1 LWKNELRK
9 HAVKDHANN
18 KLKPAQKWFQIRY
31 DLYQHVRAR
40 VQQRMGRD
48 PLTLRKYGKALA
60 HDYSKRWT
68 ASTVKELFQRTLDA
82 DLVFLADFH
91 ALQQSQKTHLRIL
104 RRISASGRKNILV
117 VECIEAKYQKHI
129 RQFLQGDLSE
139 DEFLRRVHWKESWG
153 FPWENY
159 RPIFQWARDKKVP
172 IYGVNVKEKKL
183 TEIARRDRFASE
195 KIRGIQARH
204 PGARVFVIYGDLHMA
219 SAHLPKL
226 LKKPGQKHLCVL
238 QNSERIYFQ
247 ALKKNGQDTLQ
258 IVRLDANTYCVL
270 NVPPWVK
277 WQNYL
282 MFLEQTY
289 DENLDESVDYTDHI
303 MFYVK
308 VLSKE
313 LGLKVALSDLSVYTA
328 KDSIFWEKI
337 QTTCTAHELDW
348 VARFI
353 DEEAVFYLAGTRAG
367 YLPRASV
374 NHAAAL
380 AMEYL
385 LFKLSGLNKNMLAA
399 PEDFTRWIWMN
410 GWSYFGSKLINPR
423 RKTDT
428 LHDIKARLTNPQG
441 KLEREPLQLALSQKI
456 FELAR
461 ASGHATANSKMKP
474 RRKNSYIIAAELLG
488 GLMGEKIFEAYSR
501 NKLSVERIR
510 KQLALS
516 MDSPAFQSEYF
527 KFIQFLEEIPIS
539 FKSKEEKI

>member
-1 LWKNELRK
+1 
-9 HAVKDHANN
+9 
-18 KLKPAQKWFQIRY
+18 
-31 DLYQHVRAR
+31 
-40 VQQRMGRD
+40 
-48 PLTLRKYGKALA
+48 
-60 HDYSKRWT
+60 
-68 ASTVKELFQRTLDA
+68 
-82 DLVFLADFH
+82 
-91 ALQQSQKTHLRIL
+91 
-104 RRISASGRKNILV
+104 
-117 VECIEAKYQKHI
+117 
-129 RQFLQGDLSE
+129 
-139 DEFLRRVHWKESWG
+139 
-153 FPWENY
+153 
-159 RPIFQWARDKKVP
+159 
-172 IYGVNVKEKKL
+172 
-183 TEIARRDRFASE
+183 
-195 KIRGIQARH
+195 
-204 PGARVFVIYGDLHMA
+204 
-219 SAHLPKL
+219 
-226 LKKPGQKHLCVL
+226 
-238 QNSERIYFQ
+238 
-247 ALKKNGQDTLQ
+247 
-258 IVRLDANTYCVL
+258 
-270 NVPPWVK
+270 
-277 WQNYL
+277 
-282 MFLEQTY
+282 
-289 DENLDESVDYTDHI
+289 
-303 MFYVK
+303 
-308 VLSKE
+308 
-313 LGLKVALSDLSVYTA
+313 
-328 KDSIFWEKI
+328 
-337 QTTCTAHELDW
+337 
-348 VARFI
+348 
-353 DEEAVFYLAGTRAG
+353 LAGTRAG